1 MTPETCRIC
10 LAKEPRRSLES
21 HASTKQL
28 ASTPRRS
35 PLPYQRAVTAARAR
49 ARAHTLGSAPGAA
62 RRAPGCCSRAGVRA
76 PAPRTAGCSARP
88 RGRRRRPPGTRPPPA
103 ARACAPPGLRAR
115 RHFISSQPGS
125 GCTASP
131 CARRRALSVCHS
143 TSQAYR
149 RFNRAPP
156 LLSTQSASAR
166 RHRRGARP
174 EKRDYRTEEC
184 GSDVEAS
191 QRCWLQSLSLRCRM
205 HWAVTRRVCSLS
217 QCRHQVQPCVLLAT
231 PQLVHG
237 PDGHARSPG
246 TERAPWPSERAP

>member
-115 RHFISSQPGS
+115 RHKFSARLRVHRVALRTAQSAIGLPLYISSIQALQPCTTTPEHTVGICTAASPGS
-125 GCTASP
+125 TA
-131 CARRRALSVCHS
+131 
-143 TSQAYR
+143 
-149 RFNRAPP
+149 
-156 LLSTQSASAR
+156 
-166 RHRRGARP
+166 
-174 EKRDYRTEEC
+174 
-184 GSDVEAS
+184 
-191 QRCWLQSLSLRCRM
+191 
-205 HWAVTRRVCSLS
+205 
-217 QCRHQVQPCVLLAT
+217 
-231 PQLVHG
+231 
-237 PDGHARSPG
+237 
-246 TERAPWPSERAP
+246 